1 MILKMLSGGSPFV
14 PKFFLGTRRFLVME
28 KGGAPLRALL
38 AAPHIRGGLSGLK
51 YSSTKLR

>member
-28 KGGAPLRALL
+28 KGGDPLRALL
-38 AAPHIRGGLSGLK
+38 TEPQIRGVLSGLK
-51 YSSTKLR
+51 YYSTKLR